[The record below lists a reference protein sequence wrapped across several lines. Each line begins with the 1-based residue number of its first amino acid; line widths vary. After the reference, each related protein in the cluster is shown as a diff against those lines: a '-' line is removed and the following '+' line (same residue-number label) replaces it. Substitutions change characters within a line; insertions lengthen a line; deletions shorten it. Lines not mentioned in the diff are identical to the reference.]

1 MILILINLQV
11 DFSGFCEPV
20 DDTVIK
26 YSKSLKFYVKEHY
39 SEIFPQFLVVLL
51 C

>member
-1 MILILINLQV
+1 MFLILINLHV

-26 YSKSLKFYVKEHY
+26 YSKSLKFMLRSIILKFYH
-39 SEIFPQFLVVLL
+39 SFS
-51 C
+51 